1 MKVSRS
7 KLFPYPVLWFLNDD
21 YSNQNNKKDPD
32 FSVNIYFKQEFKQL
46 IISYDISLSDKEQ
59 LKLIEEGKASYCIH
73 VENSLTSFRKIHLT
87 KERKGSII
95 LEDKDINH
103 EIEVSTF
110 VVVLEEINDYKNNN
124 LNEDYDG
131 IDLNVSKG
139 SMLAVGDF
147 AKFTI
152 DKSQNDLGKK
162 DSILSISKKYDID
175 KMGFEMES
183 DRIIIFLNEEDFT
196 QLQFLQ
202 ASNRYKDVIY
212 SILIVPA
219 LIYVFDAIERCEDQE
234 LDNYRQYRW
243 FRSLERI
250 FSSNNLDLNPQ
261 TIRVKTSYKLAQTII
276 GNPISKALAFL
287 NERRE

>member
-1 MKVSRS
+1 
-7 KLFPYPVLWFLNDD
+7 
-21 YSNQNNKKDPD
+21 
-32 FSVNIYFKQEFKQL
+32 
-46 IISYDISLSDKEQ
+46 
-59 LKLIEEGKASYCIH
+59 
-73 VENSLTSFRKIHLT
+73 
-87 KERKGSII
+87 
-95 LEDKDINH
+95 
-103 EIEVSTF
+103 
-110 VVVLEEINDYKNNN
+110 
-124 LNEDYDG
+124 
-131 IDLNVSKG
+131 
-139 SMLAVGDF
+139 MLAVGDF